1 MPTTLQLNLSTA
13 MQTWLTQGGSGNG
26 VSAYAILY
34 GKTSAG
40 GTESLLTYQT
50 LVQDGVVQGG
60 GQVALDLTTA
70 TQPNL
75 FSGKAYIIIQSVGG
89 TVAAIDPATLA
100 QSAINWTNAAAQDF
114 RYDSIEVSLTGT
126 AGDAANLTEIEGYGI
141 NMTLAA
147 STGSRGTSVPAA
159 TLITDLGAAATQ
171 TVTGKPAITTFTE
184 GGLSGQPRLVV
195 SPTVAVVPGNDYPL
209 YTPDD
214 WADYIEALK
223 TPATPIVVNGYF
235 NGAPDQDAGGPIYWR
250 NGGFF
255 SYTMEWR
262 EGTGAFWLTPTAGSQ
277 IRGAIKLTPDDLAN
291 SIYSSLGSVELY
303 TAIGGSTPVEI
314 YPGVTSMNVGANNA
328 WGKVL
333 QQLTVGLTAGFF
345 QSTGASANAAITDAI
360 DLNKN
365 YNWDPSYAFGTD
377 TTSSLAPSVTT
388 RWDPY
393 AHTLFPVSNAYGTQ
407 YGDALTA
414 AFAQGTPLLP
424 TYANGANVTTL
435 TATLYADSETSP
447 PGSFTQPVIY
457 NHVVGTGPGGQ
468 YAPAIWQLNNPSNI
482 TVNFNPGDSAAQSL
496 VLRDDVQ
503 ISIRILTGYS
513 GTTPQWQELAL
524 GGNGVTP
531 WQTWTFGYTNGQFTL
546 TGNGGQGQTSQS
558 LVLTGLPMADSGTG
572 WYQIVVARNGF
583 EKTYNLY
590 TTTYV
595 PTGQAIPAFRNFTN
609 DGALFGVDGLATL
622 TPGATV
628 DNGNGLLTF
637 SVAVTGVQPTLDL
650 ALMQANTSQAY
661 LNAQTTNTAPVAGT
675 LQGGVFTALAGQTA
689 AITDTNGNGV
699 PLSVASKSGLLAFGW
714 TGLNDAPDTA
724 TWIETATNLIPGLS
738 VGVVSVTGG
747 TGLPS
752 ISPLTA
758 KADLLGEWQTA
769 ATQQLGNGTY
779 TVTMSAY
786 AAKGN
791 NPSQPATDVPLTKAS
806 APLTVTVSLDT
817 LALQVAGQGDAL
829 MLQADASGTHGN
841 WVHFAAGTT
850 GLKAGV
856 SLALYAT
863 NAAGQPVG
871 PDGQLVSSITDAI
884 LGWVGNVGA
893 DSGANLLSGTQ
904 SVYLPAGR
912 ELRIALLQDGAATP
926 TPVTATVVDNG
937 NGTFTVAAG
946 EISLQAKV
954 ENTLSAAAEMAAPQ
968 RIFDLPVLYLEH
980 GQGLSVEVVGSA
992 HNTNTLGFA
1001 RFDLDQA
1008 TGALSIGGHA
1018 ADGSAAF
1025 LAAVRA
1031 ALDPGYS
1038 VTTGGGD
1045 FRDTRTWS
1053 VGGTDG
1059 FYAPVLIT
1067 QSGEIFVPGTGNS
1080 DGHAYI
1086 RTFGENTFG
1095 FEDVAAA
1102 QGSDFDCNDMVM
1114 RLDPLL

>member
-40 GTESLLTYQT
+40 GTDSLLTYQT

-89 TVAAIDPATLA
+89 TVAPIDPATLD
-100 QSAINWTNAAAQDF
+100 QSAINWTSAAAQDF

-141 NMTLAA
+141 NMTLVAA
-147 STGSRGTSVPAA
+147 TGSRGTAVPAA
-159 TLITDLGAAATQ
+159 TLITDLGDAATQ
-171 TVTGKPAITTFTE
+171 TVAGKPAITTFTE
-184 GGLSGQPRLVV
+184 GGLAGQQRQVV

-209 YTPDD
+209 YQPGD

-223 TPATPIVVNGYF
+223 TPAAPIVVNGYF
-235 NGAPDQDAGGPIYWR
+235 NGAPDQNAGGPIYWR

-345 QSTGASANAAITDAI
+345 QSTGASANPAITGPI

-377 TTSSLAPSVTT
+377 TTTSLAPSVTT

-393 AHTLFPVSNAYGTQ
+393 AHALFPVSNAYGTQ

-414 AFAQGTPLLP
+414 AFAEGTPLLP
-424 TYANGANVTTL
+424 TYTGGANVTTL

-457 NHVVGTGPGGQ
+457 NNVAGTGPGGQ
-468 YAPAIWQLNNPSNI
+468 YAPAVWQLNNPSNI

-513 GTTPQWQELAL
+513 GTTPQWQDIAI
-524 GGNGVTP
+524 GGGGVTP
-531 WQTWTFGYTNGQFTL
+531 WQTWTFGYNSGSFTL

-572 WYQIVVARNGF
+572 WYQIVVAGRGF

-595 PTGQAIPAFRNFTN
+595 PAGQAIPVFSDFGANP
-609 DGALFGVDGLATL
+609 ALFGVDGLATL
-622 TPGATV
+622 TPGAANPV
-628 DNGNGLLTF
+628 GGLLTF

-661 LNAQTTNTAPVAGT
+661 LNAQRTNTAPVAGM

-689 AITDTNGNGV
+689 AITDANGNGV

-747 TGLPS
+747 AGLPS
-752 ISPLTA
+752 IAPLTA
-758 KADLLGEWQTA
+758 KADLLGDWQTT

-779 TVTMSAY
+779 TVSLSAY
-786 AAKGN
+786 AAKGD
-791 NPSQPATDVPLTKAS
+791 NPSQPALDVPLTKAS
-806 APLTVTVSLDT
+806 APLTVTVSLAD
-817 LALQVAGQGDAL
+817 LALKVAGQGTAL
-829 MLQADASGTHGN
+829 ALQGDASGTHGN
-841 WVHFAAGTT
+841 WIHFAAGTV

-863 NAAGQPVG
+863 NASGQPVG
-871 PDGQLVSSITDAI
+871 PDGQPVASITDAI

-893 DSGANLLSGTQ
+893 DGGTNLLSGAQ
-904 SVYLPAGR
+904 SVYLPAGQD
-912 ELRIALLQDGAATP
+912 LRVALLQEGSATP
-926 TPVTATVVDNG
+926 TPVAARVVDNG
-937 NGTFTVAAG
+937 NGTLTVEAG
-946 EISLQAKV
+946 EISLLAKV
-954 ENTLSAAAEMAAPQ
+954 QNTLSAAAEMAAPQ
-968 RIFDLPVLYLEH
+968 RIFGLPLLYLEQ
-980 GQGLSVEVVGSA
+980 GQGLSVDVVGSA
-992 HNTNTLGFA
+992 QNTNTLGFV

-1031 ALDPGYS
+1031 ALDPGYG

-1045 FRDTRTWS
+1045 FRDVRTWS
-1053 VGGTDG
+1053 VAGTDG
-1059 FYAPVLIT
+1059 YYAPVLVT
-1067 QSGEIFVPGTGNS
+1067 QSGEVFVPGTGNA
-1080 DGHAYI
+1080 DGRAYI
-1086 RTFGENTFG
+1086 RSFGENSFG
-1095 FEDVAAA
+1095 FEDLAAA
-1102 QGSDFDCNDMVM
+1102 QGSDFDYNDMVM
-1114 RLDPLL
+1114 RLDPLV